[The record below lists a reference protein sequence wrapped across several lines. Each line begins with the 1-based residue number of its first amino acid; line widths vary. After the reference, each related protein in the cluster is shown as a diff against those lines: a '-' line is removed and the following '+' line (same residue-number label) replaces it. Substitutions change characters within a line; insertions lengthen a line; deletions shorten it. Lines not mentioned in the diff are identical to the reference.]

1 MPRLQ
6 LICAYC
12 RLIKQLKHNTGQK
25 LLVERA
31 WQAGPSRTITTGS
44 FQLCKERQNKGRDLD
59 ENEAKKEG
67 TSVKGSRLEDV
78 AREKNM
84 SSTSSDSSSSSES
97 DSEGSSSDS
106 DMEALDPK
114 LVSAV
119 KEVAEHMPG
128 NKKEAETKIL
138 GQLLSQY
145 KTTSSQK
152 NGQTPRKS
160 KEACK
165 TNILEGMQFDL
176 GQSQKKVVRGQRKE
190 AKLSSI
196 DDEDPE
202 SGENTKEVF
211 VIEPF
216 STATCGTVLQPGIG
230 LFSGKPL
237 GIFKK
242 ADSKTV
248 TSGKRSLLDIVA
260 EERRREM
267 EQFPPQ
273 NGFEEMIRWTQEGKM
288 WTFPINNEAGWEEEK
303 TVKFHE
309 HVLLE
314 NQIRDFPRKGPIR
327 HFMELVT
334 VTLSKNPHLTVQQKH
349 EHIDWFR
356 NYFNEKSDILEAK
369 LGADGIIKRSD
380 KIAGSPDKG
389 V

>member
-1 MPRLQ
+1 MNSPPIVQRTFTETSRVTATVNFIEPDLSVE
-6 LICAYC
+6 IAKPTVIGACNESTFSEPGA
-12 RLIKQLKHNTGQK
+12 
-25 LLVERA
+25 VERA

-202 SGENTKEVF
+202 SGENTKTARYWF
-211 VIEPF
+211 VQRK
-216 STATCGTVLQPGIG
+216 TIG
-230 LFSGKPL
+230 
-237 GIFKK
+237 
-242 ADSKTV
+242 
-248 TSGKRSLLDIVA
+248 DI
-260 EERRREM
+260 
-267 EQFPPQ
+267 
-273 NGFEEMIRWTQEGKM
+273 QEGRLKDS
-288 WTFPINNEAGWEEEK
+288 WEEEK